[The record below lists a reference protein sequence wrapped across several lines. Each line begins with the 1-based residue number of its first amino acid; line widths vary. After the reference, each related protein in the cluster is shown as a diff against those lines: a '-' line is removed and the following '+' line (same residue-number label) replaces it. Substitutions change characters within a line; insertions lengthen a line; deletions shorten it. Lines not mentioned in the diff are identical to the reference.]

1 MQETPGLPASVN
13 VEELAR
19 CVQGVVLRMHQ
30 QFAAGPHLPDRFSF
44 YKGMG
49 SGLGSGMV
57 QAVAQHFNFQL
68 APVPKPVAKK
78 RGSSTPERG
87 QKEAVSPCRPHT
99 AMMPASGSA
108 LFDPIDQIT
117 TDGYGPHLVKP
128 MISEMVQP
136 ECSDLTVHDDTAT
149 GWSPSRNAGLES
161 HVSAQTSSEH
171 LCLHN
176 CGYTSASGSALFD
189 PITTDRYGPHLVQ
202 PMISEMVQRECNDLV
217 PERLT
222 AQDDATT
229 EWNPSRNSGLESHLG
244 AQDGVA
250 QLEAAPAEPRAVKV
264 INLSFTL
271 FLLASLGMLPV
282 HGTLHASDILRTSH
296 DISDM
301 P

>member
-1 MQETPGLPASVN
+1 
-13 VEELAR
+13 
-19 CVQGVVLRMHQ
+19 
-30 QFAAGPHLPDRFSF
+30 
-44 YKGMG
+44 
-49 SGLGSGMV
+49 
-57 QAVAQHFNFQL
+57 
-68 APVPKPVAKK
+68 
-78 RGSSTPERG
+78 
-87 QKEAVSPCRPHT
+87 
-99 AMMPASGSA
+99 MMPASGSV

-136 ECSDLTVHDDTAT
+136 ECSDLTVQDDTAT

-244 AQDGVA
+244 AHDASGHLCLHGAA
-250 QLEAAPAEPRAVKV
+250 QLEVSPAEPGAVKV

-271 FLLASLGMLPV
+271 FLLASLGMLSVPHV
-282 HGTLHASDILRTSH
+282 ACI
-296 DISDM
+296 
-301 P
+301 